1 VLAPEFT
8 GFGSG
13 TASYFKFMKSMAW
26 GFLAMSLAMLV
37 PLLLNMFCAVP
48 SGQLLSALSLSSMG
62 LAQVRRGGGGASAR
76 RSV

>member
-1 VLAPEFT
+1 
-8 GFGSG
+8 
-13 TASYFKFMKSMAW
+13 
-26 GFLAMSLAMLV
+26 MSLAMLV